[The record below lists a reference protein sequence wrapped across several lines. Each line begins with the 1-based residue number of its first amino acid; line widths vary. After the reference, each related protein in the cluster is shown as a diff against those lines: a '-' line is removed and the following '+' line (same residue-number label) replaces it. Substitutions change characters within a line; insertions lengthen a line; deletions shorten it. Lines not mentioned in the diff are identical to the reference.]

1 MPWREIRYW
10 SDHITKRAK
19 GLLFMSVLPR
29 PWLSVPADHVTR
41 GAMTSLQHSWRHS
54 SVSIVVVNVIT
65 MLNLIFS
72 SSAHP
77 AISYH
82 TIPYHVFSLLPSL
95 SLSLSLSAA
104 WPAVELGQFKFEFV
118 RIYSVQPS
126 GVRYIHKQS
135 TAFICVLA
143 IYSMYT
149 WNEVS
154 NIRSDKFIRSCQYRV
169 YRVYAARQLFNRD
182 LH

>member
-1 MPWREIRYW
+1 MAVCSGRSRDPW
-10 SDHITKRAK
+10 SD
-19 GLLFMSVLPR
+19 
-29 PWLSVPADHVTR
+29 DVTPTQL
-41 GAMTSLQHSWRHS
+41 TSLVSKYCRRQRHHHAELDLQQFRPS
-54 SVSIVVVNVIT
+54 G
-65 MLNLIFS
+65 
-72 SSAHP
+72 
-77 AISYH
+77 H
-82 TIPYHVFSLLPSL
+82 TIPYHTTSSLCYP
-95 SLSLSLSAA
+95 LSLSLSAA

-149 WNEVS
+149 WTEVS

-169 YRVYAARQLFNRD
+169 YAARQLFNRD